1 MAIQKEKF
9 KGKMRYRFS
18 TYYDT
23 PDGIH
28 RRKGSKWYNS
38 KKEAEAAERE
48 FLSQPVQAEKK
59 GRTFSKLM
67 DEWILESGR
76 DNTAATRDDK
86 RRILTLYCQTIMD
99 KMYSPLHQLTFESSL
114 KTNISALFPAIGKT
128 SFTQI

>member
-38 KKEAEAAERE
+38 KKEAEGR
-48 FLSQPVQAEKK
+48 K
-59 GRTFSKLM
+59 GIFKSAS
-67 DEWILESGR
+67 SG
-76 DNTAATRDDK
+76 
-86 RRILTLYCQTIMD
+86 
-99 KMYSPLHQLTFESSL
+99 
-114 KTNISALFPAIGKT
+114 
-128 SFTQI
+128 